1 MNYLLRDIYPSAGI
15 SYDRLRRFLH
25 RQREA
30 YPLLF
35 TLTREGRSALTR
47 AIVMILHA
55 AEGNETPPR
64 ERFDRIY
71 AMEREIQEQWH
82 TLQQRAKEI
91 HPEPLRVD
99 LYSRVQ
105 QD

>member
-1 MNYLLRDIYPSAGI
+1 
-15 SYDRLRRFLH
+15 
-25 RQREA
+25 
-30 YPLLF
+30 
-35 TLTREGRSALTR
+35 
-47 AIVMILHA
+47 MILHA